1 MLKKLTE
8 LNRSAWFW
16 ITLIVLCLAQEA
28 IALYYQYVLL
38 YDPCMLCVHI
48 RAWVL
53 AIMLAAILGLF
64 LRNSRIGLII
74 ANLLT
79 LIAAGGMLER
89 AYMTLGTERGWVEG
103 SCGGLES
110 GYPAWLPLDQ
120 WWPAMF
126 QPLEACGLT
135 PWMIPQFLSMA
146 DALMLIS
153 VGLVLV
159 MLVMLLNSIRAAFS
173 Q

>member
-1 MLKKLTE
+1 MLTKLNE

-16 ITLIVLCLAQEA
+16 ITLIVLCLAQLGVA
-28 IALYYQYVLL
+28 FYYQYVMG

-48 RAWVL
+48 RAWVM
-53 AIMLAAILGLF
+53 AIMFAALVGLV
-64 LRNSRIGLII
+64 LRNSRIGLAV

-79 LIAAGGMLER
+79 LAAAGGMLER
-89 AYMTLGTERGWVEG
+89 AYMTLGTERGWVDG
-103 SCGGLES
+103 SCGDLES

-126 QPLEACGLT
+126 QPLESCGLT
-135 PWMIPQFLSMA
+135 PWMIPQFVSMA

-153 VGLVLV
+153 AGLVLILTL
-159 MLVMLLNSIRAAFS
+159 MFISSMRAAFS

>member
-1 MLKKLTE
+1 MLTKLTK
-8 LNRSAWFW
+8 LNSSSWFW
-16 ITLIVLCLAQEA
+16 IVLIVLCITQEA
-28 IALYYQYVLL
+28 VALYYQYVMG

-53 AIMLAAILGLF
+53 AIMFASVLGLL

-89 AYMTLGTERGWVEG
+89 AYMTLGTERGWVDG

-126 QPLEACGLT
+126 KPLEACGLT
-135 PWMIPQFLSMA
+135 PWMIPQFMSMA

-153 VGLVLV
+153 AGLVLV
-159 MLVMLLNSIRAAFS
+159 MLIMFLNSIRAAFS
-173 Q
+173 K